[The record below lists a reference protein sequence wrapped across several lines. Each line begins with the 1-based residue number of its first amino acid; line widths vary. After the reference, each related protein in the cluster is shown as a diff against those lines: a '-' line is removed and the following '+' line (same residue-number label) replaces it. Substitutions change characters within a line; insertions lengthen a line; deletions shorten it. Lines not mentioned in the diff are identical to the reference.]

1 MLVYG
6 IMLGMTMAFTW
17 WYDSKHRSLSLGH
30 EKTQSVVR
38 YTLFTLAWLP
48 AVLISA
54 VRFEVGTDY
63 GEVYWLGY
71 LGVVKHSEDPLIARN
86 YVPICQFLNLFSR
99 SPVLFFCLSS
109 FLIIFS
115 VFWYI
120 RQTSEMITL
129 PVLFFFI
136 AGLFFDSLNV
146 VRQYMAIAVWLF
158 AYPFMRGRKPVP
170 YLLISAIAILLHPS
184 AAVLL
189 PFYFLC
195 EVRLKRRRI
204 LVSGLVLIVGCAM
217 ACWVL
222 PKVLIYIPKYNS
234 YADLSPDP
242 ELAGTVFAVMIT
254 AAVILLFKR
263 LPENTHTYY
272 LLWSL
277 LMYDSV
283 VFLSYFLPQMGR
295 VMLYFEIPVF
305 VNLVP
310 KLLEVLP
317 RPKRIMAT
325 GLTVAL
331 FLSSTIYMNYYL
343 DHADVFPYHTIFEVE
358 NMEDYLRE
366 PGDVLILFRQDET

>member
-1 MLVYG
+1 ML
-6 IMLGMTMAFTW
+6 LTTLLFSLL
-17 WYDSKHRSLSLGH
+17 YDNRNRIIQNRETKNYKLFQFASFILACLPSAILS
-30 EKTQSVVR
+30 S
-38 YTLFTLAWLP
+38 
-48 AVLISA
+48 I
-54 VRFEVGTDY
+54 RFEVGTDY

-71 LGVVKHSEDPLIARN
+71 LGVVEHPEDPLIARN
-86 YVPICQFLNLFSR
+86 YVPICQFLNMFSR

-120 RQTSEMITL
+120 RQTSEKITL
-129 PVLFFFI
+129 PVFFFFI

-158 AYPFMRGRKPVP
+158 AFPFMRRRKLAP

-189 PFYFLC
+189 LFYFLC
-195 EVRLKRRRI
+195 QVRLTRRRFLI
-204 LVSGLVLIVGCAM
+204 SGLVLIVGCVLV
-217 ACWVL
+217 CWVL

-242 ELAGTVFAVMIT
+242 ELAGTAFAVMIT

-263 LPENTHTYY
+263 LPENIHTYY

-283 VFLSYFLPQMGR
+283 VLLSYFLPQMGR

-305 VNLVP
+305 VDLVP
-310 KLLEVLP
+310 KLLEALP

-331 FLSSTIYMNYYL
+331 LLSSTIYMNYHL
-343 DHADVFPYHTIFEVE
+343 DHADVFPYHTVFEVE
-358 NMEDYLRE
+358 NMEDYLQE
-366 PGDVLILFRQDET
+366 PGDVLILFRRDMARNRL